1 MDGGRAKLGIL
12 VVGAGFLGA
21 QRAAAARMACGTRL
35 VAVCDADPAVAQ
47 AVGRRHKAAAFAS
60 FAEALGHPGIDAVVV
75 ATPHGDHEEQ
85 VRAALGAGKH
95 VLCEKPLAIDP
106 ARARELAALAEASQL
121 RLATG
126 LNHRL
131 LTPVRDVLGLVR
143 AMAVGAVDSVRVTI
157 GHRASPAFMQSWHT
171 DPSHS
176 GGGTL
181 IDNGPHACDLI
192 WLLLGEVFAA
202 FGYLRQAEGRC
213 EVEAFALFRGA
224 GQATA
229 ELRSSWALETG
240 YLTLEV
246 RGRDGY
252 LRAET
257 APWRLEGVLSN
268 GQRIARGYL
277 AKRVLERLFQRFF
290 GCDRTLVEELEQFA
304 ARVAGYPVEA
314 ASGWDGCRAS
324 EMVAAVYRST
334 RLGRE
339 VALRSICPHETET
352 SIPKIREEAA

>member
-1 MDGGRAKLGIL
+1 MDGGRTKLGIL

-21 QRAAAARMACGTRL
+21 QRAAAARLARGTRL
-35 VAVCDADPAVAQ
+35 VAVCDAVPAVAE
-47 AVGRRHKAAAFAS
+47 AVASRHRVPAFAD
-60 FAEALGHPGIDAVVV
+60 FALALKHPGVDAVVV
-75 ATPHGDHEEQ
+75 ATPHSDHDEQ
-85 VRAALGAGKH
+85 VRASLLAGKH

-106 ARARELAALAEASQL
+106 TTARDLASLAEASHL
-121 RLATG
+121 TLATG

-131 LTPVRDVLGLVR
+131 LVPIRELIGLVR
-143 AMAVGAVDSVRVTI
+143 AGAMGKVESVRVAI
-157 GHRASPAFMQSWHT
+157 GHRASMAFMQSWHT
-171 DPSHS
+171 NRARS

-192 WLLLGEVFAA
+192 WLLLGEVVGA
-202 FGYLRQAEGRC
+202 FGYLRQGEGEC

-246 RGRDGY
+246 RGREGY
-252 LRAET
+252 LRAGT
-257 APWRLEGVLSN
+257 APWRLEGVLSD
-268 GQRIARGYL
+268 GRRIARSYL
-277 AKRVLERLFQRFF
+277 AKRVLERAFQRLL
-290 GCDRTLVEELEQFA
+290 GCDATLVEELERFA
-304 ARVAGYPVEA
+304 LNVAGYPVEA

-324 EMVAAVYRST
+324 EMVAAVYRSA

-339 VALRSICPHETET
+339 VALRSDCPRDPETRFPT
-352 SIPKIREEAA
+352 IREVAA